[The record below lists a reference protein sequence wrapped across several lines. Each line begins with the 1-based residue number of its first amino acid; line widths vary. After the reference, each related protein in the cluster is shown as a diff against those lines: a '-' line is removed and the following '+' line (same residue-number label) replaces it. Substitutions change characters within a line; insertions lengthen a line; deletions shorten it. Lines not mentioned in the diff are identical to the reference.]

1 MAVLCGLV
9 TLMDSQLKKMRI
21 TLVRIANRPTYCIG
35 KLYIDGVYFC
45 DTIED
50 TDRGLDDK
58 MKESEILKKKIKG
71 QTAIPTGT
79 YNVLI
84 TWSPK
89 YQRLMPLVDNVKGY
103 SGIRIHSGN
112 TAKDTEGCLIVGKN
126 KEVGKV
132 LESRATYNK
141 LFKVLDST
149 SEKIIIDIRRKYKI

>member
-1 MAVLCGLV
+1 
-9 TLMDSQLKKMRI
+9 MRI

-35 KLYIDGVYFC
+35 KLYIDGVYQC
-45 DTIED
+45 DVIED

-71 QTAIPTGT
+71 QTAIPTGVYPVVIT
-79 YNVLI
+79 Y
-84 TWSPK
+84 SPK
-89 YQRLMPLVDNVKGY
+89 YKKPMPLIDKVKGY

-132 LESRATYNK
+132 LESRKTYNA
-141 LFKVLDST
+141 LFKILT
-149 SEKIIIDIRRKYKI
+149 ETKERIIIDIQRKYKIS

>member
-1 MAVLCGLV
+1 MRL
-9 TLMDSQLKKMRI
+9 TLM
-21 TLVRIANRPTYCIG
+21 RIANRPTYCIG

-50 TDRGLDDK
+50 TDRGLDDQ
-58 MKESEILKKKIKG
+58 MKESEILKKKVKG

-79 YNVLI
+79 YNLFI

-89 YQRLMPLVDNVKGY
+89 YKKPMPLLENVKGY

-141 LFKVLDST
+141 LFNILNT
-149 SEKIIIDIRRKYKI
+149 TNEKIIIDIRRKYKV